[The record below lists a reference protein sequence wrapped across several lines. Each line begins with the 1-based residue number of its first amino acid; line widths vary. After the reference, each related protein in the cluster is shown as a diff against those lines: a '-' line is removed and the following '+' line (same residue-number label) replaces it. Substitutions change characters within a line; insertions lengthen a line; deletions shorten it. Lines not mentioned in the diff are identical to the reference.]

1 MKQTKEDIKQ
11 VEEQTVPKT
20 NAEVIETLKTQ
31 LKDYKEKAE
40 YFNTM
45 KLKAEG
51 ALEVL
56 LQLENNKDE

>member
-1 MKQTKEDIKQ
+1 MKTKEKKK
-11 VEEQTVPKT
+11 EQTSSNK
-20 NAEVIETLKTQ
+20 EVIENLQTQ

-56 LQLENNKDE
+56 LQLESDKETK

>member
-1 MKQTKEDIKQ
+1 MSQKTKKVKNE
-11 VEEQTVPKT
+11 
-20 NAEVIETLKTQ
+20 NSGVIEALQNQ
-31 LKDYKEKAE
+31 LRDYKEKAE

-56 LQLENNKDE
+56 LQLKDNKEEK

>member
-1 MKQTKEDIKQ
+1 MKTKQKKK
-11 VEEQTVPKT
+11 EQTSSNK
-20 NAEVIETLKTQ
+20 EIIENLQTQ

-51 ALEVL
+51 ALEVM
-56 LQLENNKDE
+56 LQLESNKETK

>member
-1 MKQTKEDIKQ
+1 MKAKEKKK
-11 VEEQTVPKT
+11 EQISSNK
-20 NAEVIETLKTQ
+20 EVIENLQTQ

-56 LQLENNKDE
+56 LQLESDKETK